1 MNVLIR
7 LLVWI
12 GLVKIRH
19 DGTVRWPFSF
29 PPSWVWK
36 EMWSDLL
43 QGTNPLL
50 TLRALSGYWLPY
62 RFRNLPGVIKW
73 VPGRLLPRR
82 WGFGWL
88 GFEFGDR
95 GS

>member
-1 MNVLIR
+1 MIR
-7 LLVWI
+7 LLIWI
-12 GLVKIRH
+12 GFVRRDRSGKI
-19 DGTVRWPFSF
+19 VWPFRA
-29 PPSWVWK
+29 PPKWMWK
-36 EMWSDLL
+36 HWSDIK
-43 QGTNPLL
+43 
-50 TLRALSGYWLPY
+50 AYWYFYGWKPY

-95 GS
+95 GG